1 MASIMLDLETLSTKQ
16 NSVVLT
22 LGAVKFNAFSLQE
35 PHEELY
41 LRIDADEQIAMGRD
55 VSESTVEWWMKQ
67 SPEVQEEAMG
77 SEGRVSVVE
86 ACRQLNKF
94 LVGVD
99 KIWCQG
105 PHFDITILETLF
117 ADAKLNTNWQYYQVM
132 DSRTVFSLFGDLR
145 DKTRA
150 SAHNAVED
158 CKEQVRAL
166 QKLNRQLGI
175 TKYADRF

>member
-67 SPEVQEEAMG
+67 SAEVQEEAMG
-77 SEGRVSVVE
+77 SEG
-86 ACRQLNKF
+86 LNDLNRY

-117 ADAKLNTNWQYYQVM
+117 ADAELNTNWQYYQVM
-132 DSRTVFSLFGDLR
+132 DSRTIFSLLGDLR
-145 DKTRA
+145 DKNRA
-150 SAHNAVED
+150 RAHNAVED

>member
-1 MASIMLDLETLSTKQ
+1 MPSCMLDLETLSTKQ
-16 NSVVLT
+16 NAVVLT
-22 LGAVKFNAFSLQE
+22 LGAVKFNPFNLQE
-35 PHEELY
+35 PSEELY
-41 LRIDADEQIAMGRD
+41 LRIDADQQISLGRD

-67 SPEVQEEAMG
+67 SEEVQEEAMG
-77 SEGRVSVVE
+77 PENRISVVD
-86 ACRQLNKF
+86 ACQQLNRF

-99 KIWCQG
+99 KVWCQG

-117 ADAKLNTNWQYYQVM
+117 RDVEMSTNWQYYQVM
-132 DSRTVFSLFGDLR
+132 DSRTIFSLFGDLR
-145 DKTRA
+145 DKNRS